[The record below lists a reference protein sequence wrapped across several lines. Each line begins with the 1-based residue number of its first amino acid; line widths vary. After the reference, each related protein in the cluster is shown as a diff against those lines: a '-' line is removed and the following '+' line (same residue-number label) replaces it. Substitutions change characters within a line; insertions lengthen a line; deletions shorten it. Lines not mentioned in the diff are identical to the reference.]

1 MHFSLN
7 SHQRPAPKH
16 APDELLQSA
25 RLGDPDAREELL
37 ALYNPFILRVAA
49 RATGR
54 YIRPGSDDEYSV
66 ALGAFNEAIDG
77 YSSERGGFL
86 TFAETVIKRRLI
98 DHYRRESRRPETPLS
113 DFEDTDDEGSVSNPV
128 LLRESMLAYSVES
141 ENEARRE
148 EIARF
153 CRELQR
159 YGLSLAELTRVSPRH
174 EDARRSAIAV
184 AKLLVAN
191 DELRRHLVQRREL
204 PLAAL
209 ADIAPVSR
217 KTIERQRKYIIA
229 VSLILLGDYSHMQ
242 GYLE

>member
-7 SHQRPAPKH
+7 SPGRPAPKR

-37 ALYNPFILRVAA
+37 LQYNPFILRVTA

-66 ALGAFNEAIDG
+66 ALAAFNEAIDG
-77 YSSERGGFL
+77 YSSDRGGFVN
-86 TFAETVIKRRLI
+86 FAETVIRRRLI
-98 DHYRRESRRPETPLS
+98 DHFRRESRRPETPIS
-113 DFEDTDDEGSVSNPV
+113 DFEDTDDEGNVSNPV
-128 LLRESMLAYSVES
+128 MLREAMLAFSVES
-141 ENEARRE
+141 ESQARRE
-148 EIARF
+148 EITRF
-153 CRELQR
+153 GCDLKQ
-159 YGLSLAELTRVSPRH
+159 YGLTLAELTRVSPKH

-184 AKLLVAN
+184 ARMLVTDPGLRAHLVAK
-191 DELRRHLVQRREL
+191 REL
-204 PLAAL
+204 PLRAL
-209 ADIAPVSR
+209 AEVAPVSR

-229 VSLILLGDYSHMQ
+229 VALILLGDYSHMQ